1 MAFGYEEVLKAEI
14 ARLRDALDE
23 QTGRAAWH
31 YECLTQCEEEV
42 IQRDA
47 EIERLRL
54 TDAEREA
61 VDKMRVHLYEI
72 SRDNAFID
80 EVCDDAKAA
89 CEAIAAFLER
99 HKQATEH
106 AGSAA
111 RDR

>member
-31 YECLTQCEEEV
+31 RECLTQCEEEV

-47 EIERLRL
+47 EIARLRL

-61 VDKMRVHLYEI
+61 I
-72 SRDNAFID
+72 GW
-80 EVCDDAKAA
+80 CAA
-89 CEAIAAFLER
+89 HARLTIGVGRSATLRGLLER
-99 HKQATEH
+99 LGHT
-106 AGSAA
+106 GSE
-111 RDR
+111 